1 MSPHHPHRHSLF
13 DRFGATGSLLC
24 ALHCA
29 LTPLLLAALPSLG
42 LSLWF
47 DGSLEAAL
55 VSFVTLLGLL
65 SLGWSY
71 RRHRALRALGLL
83 VPGLAALWA
92 GLLYAPL
99 HESVVPH
106 AVVMTFGGTLVG
118 LAHLLNLRLN
128 HGHVHDASCAHGH

>member
-99 HESVVPH
+99 HESLVPH

-118 LAHLLNLRLN
+118 LAHLANLRLS
-128 HGHVHDASCAHGH
+128 HGHVHDAHCAH

>member
-99 HESVVPH
+99 HESVVRH

-128 HGHVHDASCAHGH
+128 HGHVHDASCAH